1 MTTTDET
8 CLGGV
13 RSAAAVTEELRQGS
27 GSGSAP
33 PPPPAPAAGNVDQRV
48 IRDQIKAQ
56 QRQLRDQRMQSAKQK
71 LGSVHR
77 QYWIG
82 AGVVAGLVVGSMAWK
97 SYRSDQRATA
107 IALAQ
112 IASGNRPA
120 AEATATTGAP
130 QVIEGIPNPLDQ
142 LPLTNQAKWMI
153 GAGGDGVLPPKRS
166 TTVLV
171 QMLEGVDM
179 CGVYVGLSDKAEI
192 LVSFDPRPS
201 FVPLV
206 QGCAAEAGTTVPVPA
221 DPVPTTVAQ

>member
-1 MTTTDET
+1 MIPPT
-8 CLGGV
+8 
-13 RSAAAVTEELRQGS
+13 A
-27 GSGSAP
+27 
-33 PPPPAPAAGNVDQRV
+33 PPPPAPSPDNIDPRV
-48 IRDQIKAQ
+48 VRDQIRAQ
-56 QRQLRDQRMQSAKQK
+56 QRQLRDQQRERAKAK
-71 LGSVHR
+71 LRGVNSR
-77 QYWIG
+77 YWVYGG
-82 AGVVAGLVVGSMAWK
+82 AILAGALGVVACN
-97 SYRSDQRATA
+97 SYQQDQRDT
-107 IALAQ
+107 ALAL
-112 IASGNRPA
+112 A
-120 AEATATTGAP
+120 ALADAGQQVTATTGAP
-130 QVIEGIPNPLDQ
+130 QVIEGILNPLDQ

-206 QGCAAEAGTTVPVPA
+206 QGCAAEPGTTVPVPA